1 MTNNLERSLSKSM
14 GMTATKATPGAAA
27 RPEPSVSAQRLPLG
41 LVKSGETTHVQ
52 AVRGKDSAQRFL
64 RNLGFVEGAEVTV
77 ISELNGNVIVS
88 VKGTRVAIS
97 KAMANRVLTD

>member
-1 MTNNLERSLSKSM
+1 MERSIECAAH
-14 GMTATKATPGAAA
+14 GRPPAQQKAAPAA
-27 RPEPSVSAQRLPLG
+27 PFLPLG
-41 LVKSGETTHVQ
+41 LVKSGEAARVR
-52 AVRGKDSAQRFL
+52 AVCGKDSAQRFL